1 MTRVKKG
8 LKSLNRYTGGLI
20 AVSLIGIIFPALVLS
35 GFGLYAV
42 IEHGYVVPFAIAL
55 LVSALMIFIPRYI
68 WKKAKENKPQADRED
83 FVEPSDDWSDSEQE
97 IWSSSNQAIER
108 LLDQNDDW
116 GVLKAHGFNIAEL
129 VAQSFGKKELDFTV
143 PEGLQLMEEIS
154 RRYRQVLNDHVPA
167 VDMVKVSQLKW
178 LYETGDKYGETAL
191 KVGKRGMIAWR
202 ILRAANPA
210 AAVANE
216 VRSKMLGSI
225 TDQISENLQRNAKR
239 ALLQEVAKVCIDLY
253 SGRYTIEDEQISASK
268 INKEDEKHKAPPI
281 EPVRITLVGQLSA
294 GKSSLVNALTNEMNA
309 EVDML
314 PATDNITVYQCNID
328 GDETLKLVDMPGLDG
343 DKKSTKNVLEQMT
356 QSDLVLWV
364 LKANQSSRQL
374 DLALAKEFEAFYQ
387 HPKNISLKRPKLIG
401 VVNQVD
407 KLKPISEWYPPYDLN
422 DTDNPKSMTI
432 QAAMAFNQ
440 NLLPFDQVLPLAIPE
455 NKPMYGLL
463 ELQEEIQHKCDEAK
477 NVQLNRLRNE
487 AKGSAGI
494 LKQGKRLF
502 KASGKVVKNIF

>member
-1 MTRVKKG
+1 MPNERSFRKWRKCVLT
-8 LKSLNRYTGGLI
+8 YT
-20 AVSLIGIIFPALVLS
+20 
-35 GFGLYAV
+35 
-42 IEHGYVVPFAIAL
+42 
-55 LVSALMIFIPRYI
+55 
-68 WKKAKENKPQADRED
+68 AK
-83 FVEPSDDWSDSEQE
+83 
-97 IWSSSNQAIER
+97 
-108 LLDQNDDW
+108 
-116 GVLKAHGFNIAEL
+116 
-129 VAQSFGKKELDFTV
+129 
-143 PEGLQLMEEIS
+143 
-154 RRYRQVLNDHVPA
+154 
-167 VDMVKVSQLKW
+167 
-178 LYETGDKYGETAL
+178 
-191 KVGKRGMIAWR
+191 
-202 ILRAANPA
+202 
-210 AAVANE
+210 
-216 VRSKMLGSI
+216 
-225 TDQISENLQRNAKR
+225 
-239 ALLQEVAKVCIDLY
+239 
-253 SGRYTIEDEQISASK
+253 RYTIEDDQISTSK

-294 GKSSLVNALTNEMNA
+294 GKSSLVNAITNEMNA

-343 DKKSTKNVLEQMT
+343 DKKSTKNMLEQMT

-387 HPKNISLKRPKLIG
+387 HPQNISLKRPKLIG

-407 KLKPISEWYPPYDLN
+407 KLKPTSEWYPPYDLN

-455 NKPMYGLL
+455 NKLMYGLL
-463 ELQEEIQHKCDEAK
+463 ELEEEIQHKCDEAK
-477 NVQLNRLRNE
+477 NVQLNRQRNE